1 MSRLTHHTDWPKAGS
16 AIPLPPERERRIE
29 EILAQLTLEEKIGQM
44 IQPELAELTAQDVR
58 DYHIGSALNGAG
70 IWPEGNRQ
78 AGQADWIKTVDAFWE
93 AAESR
98 YEGRPFRIPFMWA
111 TDAVHGHNN
120 VRGATVFPH
129 NIGLGAARDP
139 DLLRRIGEATAR
151 EIAATGMDWT
161 FAPTVTTPRD
171 RRWGR
176 YYEGYAEDP
185 EVVHDYAPAMVR
197 GLQGEAGELTA
208 DTRVVACVKHWVAD
222 GGTVHGAD
230 RGTAVCAED
239 LVRNI
244 HAVGFFSGLASG
256 AQSVMVS
263 FSSWESPANY
273 DHSPDTGPAYNH
285 KVHGSRYLITD
296 VLKGKMGFDGIVISD
311 WDAHA
316 EVAGCTVGDAGYAIN
331 AGIDVLMVAGR
342 DAWQSVHRTACA
354 HVRAGRIPEERID
367 DAVRRV
373 LRVKTRAGLWE
384 KPRPRERS
392 LAVRTDVL
400 GCAEHRA
407 LAREAVRK
415 SLVLLKHRAGTL
427 PLSRSARVLVTGSGA
442 DDIQKQAGGWTL
454 TWQGN
459 DVNLDD
465 LPGATTVA
473 QAVRTVVGDA
483 NCTVDPGLN
492 TADLAGH
499 DVALMVLGEDSYA
512 EMRGTIKPWGTL
524 SYAGLKQ
531 SYARDLDILRR
542 LREQGITVVTIY
554 FGGRALYLTKE
565 INLSDAF
572 VAAWLPGTEAGGIT
586 DVLFRAADGGT
597 GHDFQGR
604 LGSSWPRTTRSHAV
618 NRVPPH
624 IPGYRVPAEEQ
635 APEGEHEPL
644 FPYGYGLSMTD
655 SSPAGP
661 LPEDTYQDTTPVPP
675 VTGPLEIHGGTGTDV
690 VYRIGGHNTWS
701 RPEIS
706 FAEPTEV
713 LVVGSEPLTE
723 PDRPNAL
730 ALRFKGPG
738 LPAFVYAQ
746 FASGDPADL
755 RGYADA
761 GALVEAEVRVWEA
774 PSESLYLACH
784 DDYPAQPAVDI
795 STTLAELPTGEWS
808 TVTVPVEAL
817 RAIGS
822 DLRHVDVPFML
833 YTDGT
838 ARLDLGRVR
847 WLPPESAD
855 GTD

>member
-1 MSRLTHHTDWPKAGS
+1 MSELPYHADWPAVRS
-16 AIPLPPERERRIE
+16 AIAPLPEQERRVE
-29 EILAQLTLEEKIGQM
+29 EILSQLTLEEKVGQM
-44 IQPELAELTAQDVR
+44 IQPELAELTAEDVR
-58 DYHIGSALNGAG
+58 DFHIGSALNGAG
-70 IWPEGNRQ
+70 IWPGGNRK
-78 AGQADWIKTVDAFWE
+78 ASQADWIKTVDAFWE
-93 AAESR
+93 AAESGW
-98 YEGRPFRIPFMWA
+98 EGRPFRIPFMWA

-129 NIGLGAARDP
+129 NIGLGTARDP
-139 DLLRRIGEATAR
+139 DLLRRIGAATAR

-185 EVVHDYAPAMVR
+185 EVVHGYASAMVR
-197 GLQGEAGELTA
+197 GLQGEPGELTA
-208 DTRVVACVKHWVAD
+208 DSRVVACVKHWVAD
-222 GGTVHGAD
+222 GGTVYGAD

-244 HAVGFFSGLASG
+244 HAVGFFSGLAAG

-263 FSSWESPANY
+263 FSSWDNPANY

-285 KVHGSRYLITD
+285 KIHGSRYLITD
-296 VLKGKMGFDGIVISD
+296 VLKGRMGFDGIVISD

-316 EVAGCTVGDAGYAIN
+316 EIAGCTVGDAGYAIG

-342 DAWQSVHRTACA
+342 EAWQSVHRNACA
-354 HVRAGRIPEERID
+354 DVRAGRIPEERID

-373 LRVKTRAGLWE
+373 LRVKMRAGLWD

-392 LAVRTDVL
+392 LAVRSDVL
-400 GCAEHRA
+400 GCPEHRA
-407 LAREAVRK
+407 LAREAVRT
-415 SLVLLKHRAGTL
+415 SLVLLKHRAGVL
-427 PLSRSARVLVTGSGA
+427 PLARSARVLVTGSGA

-459 DVNLDD
+459 DVTLDD

-473 QAVRTVVGDA
+473 GAVREVVGEA
-483 NCTVDPGLN
+483 NCTVDPGLS
-492 TADLAGH
+492 TADPARY

-524 SYAGLKQ
+524 SYAGLKR
-531 SYARDLDILRR
+531 SYARDLEILRR
-542 LREQGITVVTIY
+542 LRAQGVTVVTVY
-554 FGGRALYLTKE
+554 LGGRALYLTEE

-586 DVLFRAADGGT
+586 DVLFRAADGTPGY
-597 GHDFQGR
+597 DFQGR
-604 LGSSWPRTTRSHAV
+604 LGCSWPRTPRSHAV
-618 NRVPPH
+618 NRIPPH

-644 FPYGYGLSMTD
+644 FPYGHGLRLSD
-655 SSPAGP
+655 SSPTEP
-661 LPEDTYQDTTPVPP
+661 LPEDTYRDDTPAPP
-675 VTGPLEIHGGTGTDV
+675 VTGPLAVPGGADTGFV
-690 VYRIGGHNTWS
+690 FRIGGHNTWS

-706 FAEPTEV
+706 FDGPTDV
-713 LVVGSEPLTE
+713 LVVHSEPLAD
-723 PDRPNAL
+723 PDRPGAL
-730 ALRFKGPG
+730 ALRFKGY
-738 LPAFVYAQ
+738 PAFVYAQ
-746 FASGDPADL
+746 YASGEPADL
-755 RGYADA
+755 RGYAGA
-761 GALVEAEVRVWEA
+761 GGRVAFEARVFEA
-774 PSESLYLACH
+774 PSEEFFLACH

-795 STTLAELPTGEWS
+795 SATLAELPRGEWA
-808 TVTVPVEAL
+808 TVSVPVESL

-838 ARLDLGRVR
+838 ARLDVGRVR
-847 WLPPESAD
+847 WLPPGEE
-855 GTD
+855 G

>member
-1 MSRLTHHTDWPKAGS
+1 MSRLTHHADWP
-16 AIPLPPERERRIE
+16 AIRSDVPVSPADERRVE
-29 EILAQLTLEEKIGQM
+29 EILSQLTLEEKVGQM
-44 IQPELAELTAQDVR
+44 IQPELAELTPQDVR

-70 IWPEGNRQ
+70 IWPDGNRQ
-78 AGQADWIKTVDAFWE
+78 ASRGDWVKTVDAFWE
-93 AAESR
+93 AADSA

-120 VRGATVFPH
+120 VRGATIFPH

-139 DLLRRIGEATAR
+139 DLLCRIGAATAR

-176 YYEGYAEDP
+176 YFEGYAEDP
-185 EVVHDYAPAMVR
+185 EVVHEYASAMVR
-197 GLQGEAGELTA
+197 GLQGEAGGTA
-208 DTRVVACVKHWVAD
+208 DDTRVVACVKHWVAD
-222 GGTVHGAD
+222 GGTADGAD
-230 RGTAVCAED
+230 RGTARCPED

-244 HAVGFFSGLASG
+244 HAVGFFSGLRAG

-263 FSSWESPANY
+263 FSSWENAANY

-285 KVHGSRYLITD
+285 KIHGSRYLITD
-296 VLKGKMGFDGIVISD
+296 VLKGRMGFDGIVISD

-316 EVAGCTVGDAGYAIN
+316 EVAGCTAGDAGYAIN

-342 DAWQSVHRTACA
+342 SAWQSVHRTTCE
-354 HVRAGRIPEERID
+354 HVRAGRIPAGRID

-373 LRVKTRAGLWE
+373 LRVKARAGLWD

-392 LAVRTDVL
+392 LATRTDVL

-415 SLVLLKHRAGTL
+415 SLVLLKHRQGVL

-442 DDIQKQAGGWTL
+442 DDIQKQVGGWTL

-459 DVNLDD
+459 DVTLDD
-465 LPGATTVA
+465 LPGATTLA
-473 QAVRTVVGDA
+473 QAVRSVVGEA
-483 NCTVDPGLN
+483 NCTVDPDLS
-492 TADLAGH
+492 TADPAGY

-524 SYAGLKQ
+524 SYAGLKR
-531 SYARDLDILRR
+531 SYARDLETLRR
-542 LREQGITVVTIY
+542 LRARGTTVVTVF
-554 FGGRALYLTKE
+554 FGGRPLYLTEE

-586 DVLFRAADGGT
+586 DVLFRAEDGST
-597 GHDFQGR
+597 GYDFQGR
-604 LGSSWPRTTRSHAV
+604 LGSSWPRTARSHAV
-618 NRVPPH
+618 NRIPPH
-624 IPGYRVPAEEQ
+624 IPGYRVPDEEQ

-644 FPYGYGLSMTD
+644 FPFGHGLSMSD
-655 SSPAGP
+655 ASPEQP
-661 LPEDTYQDTTPVPP
+661 LPLDTFRDETPVPP
-675 VTGPLEIHGGTGTDV
+675 VTGPLEVRGGEGSGFV
-690 VYRIGGHNTWS
+690 HRIGGHNTWS
-701 RPEIS
+701 RPQIS
-706 FAEPTEV
+706 FDEPTEV
-713 LVVGSEPLTE
+713 LVLRIEPLRE
-723 PDRPNAL
+723 ADRPHAL
-730 ALRFKGPG
+730 ALRFKGH
-738 LPAFVYAQ
+738 PAFLYAQ
-746 FASGDPADL
+746 FASGLPADL
-755 RGYADA
+755 RGYAEA
-761 GALVEAEVRVWEA
+761 GASVEFEVRVFEA
-774 PSESLYLACH
+774 PSGPLLLACH

-795 STTLAELPTGEWS
+795 SATLADLPTGEWS
-808 TVTVPVEAL
+808 TVTVPVESL

-838 ARLDLGRVR
+838 ARLDVGRVR
-847 WLPPESAD
+847 WVPRDTPRAD
-855 GTD
+855 